1 VNDVEQAIAWARAR
15 AAGPQRVLPSTPSG
29 VGMRRLV
36 ETEAGAVW
44 LLPMLPE
51 GAGPTVLEE
60 LGLSATAVEQPND
73 TARVLAACLRCCW
86 SEPNGSPWPGVVAS
100 WEQVTSVFRGI
111 TDNRDERY
119 SNIALVAGV
128 RRLAGAGW
136 LRWSEATREVQLGP
150 RVALWRDPELSTLRE
165 LWRLIPSID
174 VASAPSPVSEAT
186 PDLGTSPVSDAD
198 LVSDTSPV
206 SDAGSVSDP
215 DLGTIGESDD

>member
-1 VNDVEQAIAWARAR
+1 MSDLEQAMAWARTR
-15 AAGPQRVLPSTPSG
+15 AAGPLRVPPSTPSG

-44 LLPMLPE
+44 LLPVLPE

-73 TARVLAACLRCCW
+73 TARALAACLRCCW
-86 SEPNGSPWPGVVAS
+86 SDPNGSPWPGVVAS

-136 LRWSEATREVQLGP
+136 LRWSETTREVQLGP
-150 RVALWRDPELSTLRE
+150 RVAGWRDPELSTLRE
-165 LWRLIPSID
+165 LWRLIPIIEA
-174 VASAPSPVSEAT
+174 VGTETGPS
-186 PDLGTSPVSDAD
+186 DG
-198 LVSDTSPV
+198 
-206 SDAGSVSDP
+206 
-215 DLGTIGESDD
+215 